1 MQANPALAKHL
12 ESVQHRNAELEASAK
27 RIEAERVK
35 HQKRADAAE
44 DALRVTS
51 AEAGAYRATIREYA
65 KALHRLQRDLHRRPP
80 GEPVAQPMEWIPVPV
95 REKPSGRQPHPE
107 EWRE

>member
-1 MQANPALAKHL
+1 M
-12 ESVQHRNAELEASAK
+12 QHRNAELEASAK

-51 AEAGAYRATIREYA
+51 AEARCGHGERSARRASG
-65 KALHRLQRDLHRRPP
+65 KALLEGVQ
-80 GEPVAQPMEWIPVPV
+80 GVA
-95 REKPSGRQPHPE
+95 
-107 EWRE
+107 